1 MLDYKKNRL
10 DYGRLLNP
18 PEGFRLERAVATSY
32 SLDLVTLLS
41 IPVALY
47 YQKNLDG
54 KITEDRMD
62 IFDAIQKS
70 SDTITVYC
78 QKGKIK
84 VPAEYNRMLTF
95 IEDSVIEILPD
106 VNLKSFHPKIWVI
119 RYKNTK
125 KEILY
130 RVLVLSRNLTFDRS
144 YDIAFSF
151 EGFVGNKENTQ
162 SKPLCDY
169 ITHLTKSGKFKNADT
184 FIKDLALVNFTV
196 SEPFN
201 NFQMYPMG
209 FESYTNPLQKQQW
222 KDLIIV
228 SPFLHKDTLKQLSAQ
243 ISEKKYLISRKE
255 ELDKIHRDVLD
266 LYTKIYCFS
275 KYIVEGEESEN
286 EEEVVND
293 EPDEEAKP
301 QDLHAKL
308 YIGTDSKGKTNWYL
322 GSANCSKPAMETNEE
337 FLIQL
342 IGDSPKIGFNK
353 MLNILLNKDEKYRIF
368 DLYEREEREPKT
380 TDEYDFRPQEYALLN
395 YINKVGNILAEC
407 IADENEPNLFTL
419 KITLKDDPIFKN
431 KDISFHFSPYAF
443 NSGLKKV
450 EYGGVYPYTAISLY
464 KLNPFLEWK
473 IKHNSK
479 NQEKE
484 FITRIPILNMPDN
497 RKQEVFNSIIQNQE
511 RFMQLVQFLLG
522 ASDDNE
528 TFGTN
533 KKEGYKTKGTSNS
546 WFLDQNMYEELL
558 MASSRDTGKLIEIDK
573 LIERL
578 KKANSGDLIPQEFD
592 DLWKIFKQVM

>member
-84 VPAEYNRMLTF
+84 VPTEYNRMLTF

-106 VNLKSFHPKIWVI
+106 VNFKSFHPKIWVI

-144 YDIAFSF
+144 YDIAFSI
-151 EGFVGNKENTQ
+151 EGFVGNKENPK
-162 SKPLCDY
+162 SKPICDY
-169 ITHLTKSGKFKNADT
+169 IKHLTKSGKFKNADA

-201 NFQMYPMG
+201 DFQMYPMG
-209 FESYTNPLQKQQW
+209 FESYTNPLQKHQW

-228 SPFLHKDTLKQLSAQ
+228 SPFLHTDTLNQLSTQ
-243 ISEKKYLISRKE
+243 ISGKKYLISRKE
-255 ELDKIHRDVLD
+255 ELDKIHKDILD
-266 LYTKIYCFS
+266 QYKTYCFS

-286 EEEVVND
+286 EEELVND

-301 QDLHAKL
+301 QNLHAKF
-308 YIGTDSKGKTNWYL
+308 YIGTDTKGKTNWYL
-322 GSANCSKPAMETNEE
+322 GSANCSKPAMKTNEE
-337 FLIQL
+337 FLIKL
-342 IGDSPKIGFNK
+342 LGDSPKIGFNK
-353 MLNILLNKDEKYRIF
+353 MLDTLLAKDEKYRIF

-380 TDEYDFRPQEYALLN
+380 SDEYDFRPQEYALLN
-395 YINKVGNILAEC
+395 YINKVGNISAEC
-407 IADENEPNLFTL
+407 IADDNVSNLFTL
-419 KITLKDDPIFKN
+419 KITLKDDPIFKS
-431 KDISFHFSPYAF
+431 KDVSFHFSPYAF

-450 EYGGVYPYTAISLY
+450 ESGGIYPFTAISLY

-511 RFMQLVQFLLG
+511 RFMQLIQFLLG

-533 KKEGYKTKGTSNS
+533 KKKGNKTKGTSNS

-592 DLWKIFKQVM
+592 DLWKIFKQIM

>member
-18 PEGFRLERAVATSY
+18 PEGFRLERAVATTY

-84 VPAEYNRMLTF
+84 VPTEYNRMLTF
-95 IEDSVIEILPD
+95 VEDSVIEILPD
-106 VNLKSFHPKIWVI
+106 VNFKSFHPKIWVI

-144 YDIAFSF
+144 YDIAFSL
-151 EGFVGNKENTQ
+151 EGYVGSRENPNC
-162 SKPLCDY
+162 KPLCDY
-169 ITHLTKSGKFKNADT
+169 ISHLTKSGKFKGAEA
-184 FIKDLALVNFTV
+184 FIKDLTLVNFAV

-201 NFQMYPMG
+201 EFQMHPMG

-228 SPFLHKDTLKQLSAQ
+228 SPFLHKDTLKQLSTQ
-243 ISEKKYLISRKE
+243 ISGKKYLISRKE
-255 ELDKIHRDVLD
+255 ELDKIHKDILD
-266 LYTKIYCFS
+266 QYKTYCFS

-286 EEEVVND
+286 EEELVND

-301 QDLHAKL
+301 QNLHAKF
-308 YIGTDSKGKTNWYL
+308 YIGTDTKGKTNWYL

-337 FLIQL
+337 FLIKL
-342 IGDSPKIGFNK
+342 SGDSPKIGFNK
-353 MLNILLNKDEKYRIF
+353 MLDTLLTKDEKYRIF

-380 TDEYDFRPQEYALLN
+380 SDEYDFRPQEYALLN
-395 YINKVGNILAEC
+395 YINKVGNISAEC
-407 IADENEPNLFTL
+407 IADDNEPNLFTL
-419 KITLKDDPIFKN
+419 KITLKDDPIFKS
-431 KDISFHFSPYAF
+431 KDVSFHFSPYAF

-450 EYGGVYPYTAISLY
+450 EGGGEYPFTAISLF

-511 RFMQLVQFLLG
+511 RFMQLIQFLLG

-528 TFGTN
+528 TFGAN
-533 KKEGYKTKGTSNS
+533 KKKGNKTKGTSNS

>member
-18 PEGFRLERAVATSY
+18 PEGFRLERAVATTY

-84 VPAEYNRMLTF
+84 VPAEYNRMLSF
-95 IEDSVIEILPD
+95 VEDSVIEILP
-106 VNLKSFHPKIWVI
+106 NTNFKSFHPKIWVI
-119 RYKNTK
+119 RFKNAK

-144 YDIAFSF
+144 YDIAFSL
-151 EGFVGNKENTQ
+151 EGFVGNKENPK
-162 SKPLCDY
+162 SIPLCDY
-169 ITHLTKSGKFKNADT
+169 LTHLTNSGKFKDADT
-184 FIKDLALVNFTV
+184 FIKDLALVNLTV

-201 NFQMYPMG
+201 EFQMHPMG

-228 SPFLHKDTLKQLSAQ
+228 SPFLHKDTLKQLGTQ
-243 ISEKKYLISRKE
+243 ISGKKYLISRKE
-255 ELDKIHRDVLD
+255 ELDKIHKDILD
-266 LYTKIYCFS
+266 QYKTYCFS

-286 EEEVVND
+286 GEEVVTD

-301 QDLHAKL
+301 QDLHAKF
-308 YIGTDSKGKTNWYL
+308 YIGTDTKGKTNWYL

-337 FLIQL
+337 FLIKL
-342 IGDSPKIGFNK
+342 LGDSPKIGFNK
-353 MLNILLNKDEKYRIF
+353 MLDTLLTKDEKYRIF
-368 DLYEREEREPKT
+368 DQYKREEREPKT
-380 TDEYDFRPQEYALLN
+380 SDEYDFRPQEYALLD
-395 YINKVGNILAEC
+395 YLNKAGNISAEC

-419 KITLKDDPIFKN
+419 KVILKDDPIFKS
-431 KDISFHFSPYAF
+431 KDVSFHFSPYAF

-450 EYGGVYPYTAISLY
+450 EGGEEYPFTSISIY

-473 IKHNSK
+473 IKHNVK

-511 RFMQLVQFLLG
+511 RFMQLIQFLLG
-522 ASDDNE
+522 AGDGNE
-528 TFGTN
+528 TFGPN
-533 KKEGYKTKGTSNS
+533 KKKGNKSKGTGKS

-558 MASSRDTGKLIEIDK
+558 MASSRDAGKLVEIDK

>member
-1 MLDYKKNRL
+1 MLNYQENRL
-10 DYGRLLNP
+10 DYGKLLNP
-18 PEGFRLERAVATSY
+18 PEGFKLDRAVATTY
-32 SLDLVTLLS
+32 SLDLITLLS
-41 IPVALY
+41 IPVALF

-70 SDTITVYC
+70 ADTITVYC

-84 VPAEYNRMLTF
+84 VPSEYNRMLTF

-106 VNLKSFHPKIWVI
+106 VNFKSFHPKIWVI

-144 YDIAFSF
+144 YDIAFSL
-151 EGFVGNKENTQ
+151 EGYVGSRENPKC
-162 SKPLCDY
+162 KPLCDY
-169 ITHLTKSGKFKNADT
+169 ISHLTKSGKFKGAEA
-184 FIKDLALVNFTV
+184 FIKDLTLVNFAV

-201 NFQMYPMG
+201 EFQMHPMG

-228 SPFLHKDTLKQLSAQ
+228 SPFLHKDTLKQLSTQ
-243 ISEKKYLISRKE
+243 ISGKKYLISRKE
-255 ELDKIHRDVLD
+255 ELDKIHKDILD
-266 LYTKIYCFS
+266 QYKTYCFS

-286 EEEVVND
+286 EEELVND

-301 QDLHAKL
+301 QNLHAKF
-308 YIGTDSKGKTNWYL
+308 YIGTDTKGKTNWYL

-337 FLIQL
+337 FLIKL
-342 IGDSPKIGFNK
+342 LGDSPKIGFNK
-353 MLNILLNKDEKYRIF
+353 MLDTLLTKDEKYRIF

-380 TDEYDFRPQEYALLN
+380 SDEYDFRPQEYALLN
-395 YINKVGNILAEC
+395 YINKAGNISVEC

-431 KDISFHFSPYAF
+431 KDVSFHFSPYAY

-450 EYGGVYPYTAISLY
+450 EGGGEYPFTAISLF
-464 KLNPFLEWK
+464 KLNPFIEWK
-473 IKHNSK
+473 IKHNTK

-511 RFMQLVQFLLG
+511 RFMQLIQFLLG
-522 ASDDNE
+522 AGDENE
-528 TFGTN
+528 TFGDKKKKGN
-533 KKEGYKTKGTSNS
+533 KVKGTGTS

-558 MASSRDTGKLIEIDK
+558 MASSRDAGKLVEIDK

>member
-1 MLDYKKNRL
+1 MLNYQDNRL
-10 DYGRLLNP
+10 DYGKLLNP
-18 PEGFRLERAVATSY
+18 PEGFKLDRAVATTY

-41 IPVALY
+41 IPVALFY
-47 YQKNLDG
+47 KKNLDG

-84 VPAEYNRMLTF
+84 VPSEYNRMLTF

-106 VNLKSFHPKIWVI
+106 VNFKSFHPKIWVI

-144 YDIAFSF
+144 YDIAFSL
-151 EGFVGNKENTQ
+151 EGYVGSRENPKC
-162 SKPLCDY
+162 KPLCDY
-169 ITHLTKSGKFKNADT
+169 ISHLTKSGKFKGAEA
-184 FIKDLALVNFTV
+184 FIKDLTLVNFAV

-201 NFQMYPMG
+201 EFQMHPMG

-228 SPFLHKDTLKQLSAQ
+228 SPFLHKDTLKQLSTQ
-243 ISEKKYLISRKE
+243 ISGKKYLISRKE
-255 ELDKIHRDVLD
+255 EFDKIHKDILD
-266 LYTKIYCFS
+266 QYKTYCFS

-286 EEEVVND
+286 EEELVND

-301 QDLHAKL
+301 QNLHAKF
-308 YIGTDSKGKTNWYL
+308 YIGTDTKGKTNWYL

-337 FLIQL
+337 FLIKL
-342 IGDSPKIGFNK
+342 LGDSPKIGFNK
-353 MLNILLNKDEKYRIF
+353 MLDTLLTKDEKYRIF
-368 DLYEREEREPKT
+368 DLYEREEREPKAS
-380 TDEYDFRPQEYALLN
+380 DEYDFRPQEYALLN
-395 YINKVGNILAEC
+395 YINKVGNISAEC
-407 IADENEPNLFTL
+407 IADDNEPNLFTL
-419 KITLKDDPIFKN
+419 KITLKDDPIFKS
-431 KDISFHFSPYAF
+431 KDVSFHFSPYAF

-450 EYGGVYPYTAISLY
+450 EGGGEYPFTAISLF

-473 IKHNSK
+473 IKHNTK

-484 FITRIPILNMPDN
+484 FITRIPILNIPDN
-497 RKQEVFNSIIQNQE
+497 RKQEVFDSIIQNQE
-511 RFMQLVQFLLG
+511 RFMQLIQFLLG
-522 ASDDNE
+522 AGDENE
-528 TFGTN
+528 TFGDKKKKGN
-533 KKEGYKTKGTSNS
+533 KVKGSGTS

-558 MASSRDTGKLIEIDK
+558 MASSRDAGKLVEIDK

>member
-18 PEGFRLERAVATSY
+18 PEGFRLDRAVATTY

-47 YQKNLDG
+47 YHKNLDG
-54 KITEDRMD
+54 KVTEDRMD

-84 VPAEYNRMLTF
+84 VPVEYNRMLTF
-95 IEDSVIEILPD
+95 VEDSVIEILPD
-106 VNLKSFHPKIWVI
+106 VNFKSFHPKIWVI
-119 RYKNTK
+119 RYKNSK
-125 KEILY
+125 KETLY
-130 RVLVLSRNLTFDRS
+130 RLLILSRNLTFDRS
-144 YDIAFSF
+144 YDIAFSL
-151 EGFVGNKENTQ
+151 EGFVGNKENRKT
-162 SKPLCDY
+162 KPLCDY
-169 ITHLTKSGKFKNADT
+169 LTHLTKSGKFKYADT
-184 FIKDLALVNFTV
+184 FIKDLAFVNFEV

-201 NFQMYPMG
+201 DFKLHPMG
-209 FESYTNPLQKQQW
+209 FESYLNPLRKQQW

-228 SPFLHKDTLKQLSAQ
+228 SPFLHKETLKQLTAQ
-243 ISEKKYLISRKE
+243 ISGKKILISRKE
-255 ELDKIHRDVLD
+255 ELDKIHKDILD
-266 LYTKIYCFS
+266 SYKTYCLS

-293 EPDEEAKP
+293 EPDEDAKL
-301 QDLHAKL
+301 QNLHAKF
-308 YIGTDSKGKTNWYL
+308 YIGTDTKGKTNWYL

-337 FLIQL
+337 FLIQ
-342 IGDSPKIGFNK
+342 ITGDSPKIGFNK
-353 MLNILLNKDEKYRIF
+353 MLDALLAKDEKYSIF

-380 TDEYDFRPQEYALLN
+380 SDEYDFRPQEYALLS
-395 YINKVGNILAEC
+395 YINKAGNITAEC
-407 IADENEPNLFTL
+407 IPDNNESNTFTL
-419 KITLKDDPIFKN
+419 KIMLKDDVIFKS
-431 KDISFHFSPYAF
+431 KDVSFYFSPYAF
-443 NSGLKKV
+443 NNGLKKV
-450 EYGGVYPYTAISLY
+450 EGIGEYPFAAISLF

-473 IKHNSK
+473 IKHNTN

-511 RFMQLVQFLLG
+511 RFIQLIQFLLG
-522 ASDDNE
+522 AGDENE
-528 TFGTN
+528 TFGD
-533 KKEGYKTKGTSNS
+533 KKKKGKKVKGDGAS

-558 MASSRDTGKLIEIDK
+558 MASSRDASKLIEIDK

-578 KKANSGDLIPQEFD
+578 KKANAGHLIPQEFI

>member
-1 MLDYKKNRL
+1 MLNYQDNRL
-10 DYGRLLNP
+10 DYGKLLNA
-18 PEGFRLERAVATSY
+18 PEGFKLDRAVATTY
-32 SLDLVTLLS
+32 SLDLITLLS
-41 IPVALY
+41 IPVALF
-47 YQKNLDG
+47 YQKNMDG

-95 IEDSVIEILPD
+95 VEDSVIEILPD
-106 VNLKSFHPKIWVI
+106 VNFKSFHPKIWVI

-144 YDIAFSF
+144 YDIAFSL
-151 EGFVGNKENTQ
+151 EGFVGNNENPK

-169 ITHLTKSGKFKNADT
+169 VTHLTKSGKFKGADT
-184 FIKDLALVNFTV
+184 FIKDLGLVNFIV

-201 NFQMYPMG
+201 EFQMHPMG
-209 FESYTNPLQKQQW
+209 FEAYTNPLQKQQW

-228 SPFLHKDTLKQLSAQ
+228 SPFLHKDTLKQLSSQ
-243 ISEKKYLISRKE
+243 ISGKKYLISRKE
-255 ELDKIHRDVLD
+255 ELDKIHRDILD
-266 LYTKIYCFS
+266 QYKTYCFS
-275 KYIVEGEESEN
+275 KYIVEGEDIEN
-286 EEEVVND
+286 EECVVND

-301 QDLHAKL
+301 QNLHAKF
-308 YIGTDSKGKTNWYL
+308 YIGTDTKGKTNWYL

-337 FLIQL
+337 FLIHL
-342 IGDSPKIGFNK
+342 SGDSPKIGFNK
-353 MLNILLNKDEKYRIF
+353 MLDILLYKDEKYRIF
-368 DLYEREEREPKT
+368 DLYEREEKEPKIS
-380 TDEYDFRPQEYALLN
+380 DEYDFRPQEYALLN
-395 YINKVGNILAEC
+395 YINKAGNISAEC

-419 KITLKDDPIFKN
+419 KIVLKDNSIFKN
-431 KDISFHFSPYAF
+431 KDVSFHFSPYAF

-450 EYGGVYPYTAISLY
+450 EGGGEYLFNAISLF
-464 KLNPFLEWK
+464 KLNPFLEWR
-473 IKHNSK
+473 IKHKTK

-511 RFMQLVQFLLG
+511 RFMQLIQFLLG
-522 ASDDNE
+522 AGDDNA
-528 TFGTN
+528 TFGAN
-533 KKEGYKTKGTSNS
+533 KKKGNKTKRSGTS

-558 MASSRDTGKLIEIDK
+558 MASSRDAGKLVEIDK